1 MAAASAVEL
10 VTYPSGAVAPAKTP
24 EVLAAEAAHFG
35 HPAYANVWNV
45 HNGYYGYP
53 AVAHAGGLVAYANG
67 AVAPAK
73 TPEVI
78 AAEQAHFAEHGIAA
92 PAVYTGYPAWTFA
105 GLVRVGNAV
114 VPVESPEVARARAEH
129 LAAHAAA

>member
-1 MAAASAVEL
+1 MAAASAVQL
-10 VTYPSGAVAPAKTP
+10 VTYPNGAVVPA
-24 EVLAAEAAHFG
+24 L
-35 HPAYANVWNV
+35 PAYPTA
-45 HNGYYGYP
+45 YYGVP
-53 AVAHAGGLVAYANG
+53 GASGLVAYANG

-92 PAVYTGYPAWTFA
+92 PAVYTGYPAWNFA